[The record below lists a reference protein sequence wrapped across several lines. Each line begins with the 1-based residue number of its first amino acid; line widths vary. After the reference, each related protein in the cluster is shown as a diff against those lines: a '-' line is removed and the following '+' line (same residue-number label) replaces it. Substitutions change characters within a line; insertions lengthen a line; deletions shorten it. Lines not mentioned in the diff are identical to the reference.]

1 MKKTAK
7 SDCIEIKKKKRQHL
21 ENVKPSH
28 SMGENLYNRY
38 SKIKGSGPNIKPCY
52 KFRQPNLKM
61 GKNYKSTP
69 QKQISK

>member
-1 MKKTAK
+1 
-7 SDCIEIKKKKRQHL
+7 
-21 ENVKPSH
+21 
-28 SMGENLYNRY
+28 MGENLYNRY